1 MPLFVA
7 QLYRLIPVIVFVVAV
22 LIIVYAVVWNTRGG
36 ERAKE
41 VLLSVLHWLS
51 YIGIG
56 VSVLFTGYAASEGNT
71 MLALFFGSCLGL
83 FAIMLVIDIICERT
97 LEKHRRERKFHNI
110 AKKDPQDRR

>member
-41 VLLSVLHWLS
+41 VLLSVLRWLS

-83 FAIMLVIDIICERT
+83 FTIMLVIDIICERT

-110 AKKDPQDRR
+110 AKKDSQDRR